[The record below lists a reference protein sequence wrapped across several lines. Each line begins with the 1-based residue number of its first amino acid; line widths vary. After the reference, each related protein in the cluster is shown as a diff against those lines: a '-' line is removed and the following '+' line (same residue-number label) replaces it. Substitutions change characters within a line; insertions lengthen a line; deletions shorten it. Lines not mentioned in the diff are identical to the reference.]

1 MLLILSK
8 ILKKYKNISVFKRFS
23 YFSLFL
29 LIIIVLPGFIEKSDW
44 GFYGHK
50 KINRMA
56 VFTLPPEMMYFFKKN
71 IEFFTDHAPDPDKRK
86 YIDPHEAIK
95 HYIDI
100 DYWGEYPFYDLPRRW
115 TDVMIKYVEI
125 YAIDG
130 DEKALLFGPKVNEIK
145 NDTIFGN
152 NFQCPFP
159 TYKSFIKKYVAGK
172 ILDQDIDLP
181 LDSVA
186 SRLNIDLSIYSDSKI
201 HIEEHFSQEGI
212 VPYHLYHY
220 YFALVN
226 AFEERNPK
234 KILRR
239 ANDIGHYIADA
250 HVPLHTTKNYNG
262 QLTNQIGIHAFW
274 ENRIPELLG
283 DTEFDY
289 LVGKAEYIENVRDF
303 FWSIVLKSHSLKDK
317 VLEAEKRV
325 SNSFP
330 DNEKYE
336 FIERNGIITRV
347 QSEKYTRAF
356 NKEMNGMV
364 EMRMRDA
371 IKALGDTWYT
381 AWIDAGQPELKNLED
396 IQWTKEELEQI
407 KKLKNAE
414 KNGHLMGRDHWD

>member
-1 MLLILSK
+1 MT
-8 ILKKYKNISVFKRFS
+8 
-23 YFSLFL
+23 
-29 LIIIVLPGFIEKSDW
+29 GFIDKADW

-71 IEFFTDHAPDPDKRK
+71 IEFLTDHAPDPDRRK
-86 YIDPHEAIK
+86 YIDLHEAVK

-100 DYWGEYPFYDLPRRW
+100 DYWGTYPFADLPRKW
-115 TDVMIKYVEI
+115 TNAMTKYVEI
-125 YAIDG
+125 YAVSG
-130 DEKALLFGPKVNEIK
+130 KEKALIFGPEINEIR
-145 NDTIFGN
+145 NDTLYGN
-152 NFQCPFP
+152 NLKC
-159 TYKSFIKKYVAGK
+159 SFSKYRKFISKEVAAY
-172 ILDQDIDLP
+172 ILEQDISFTV
-181 LDSVA
+181 DSV
-186 SRLNIDLSIYSDSKI
+186 SHWLGLDLSLFEGAKI
-201 HIEEHFSQEGI
+201 HVEEHFSQEGI

-220 YFALVN
+220 YFALVH

-250 HVPLHTTKNYNG
+250 SVPLHTTKNYNG

-283 DTEFDY
+283 DNEFDY
-289 LVGKAEYIENVRDF
+289 IVGKAQYIENIRDF

-317 VLEAEKRV
+317 VLDAEKKV
-325 SNSFP
+325 SLEFP

-336 FIERNGIITRV
+336 FVERNGVVTRV

-356 NKEMNGMV
+356 NREMNGMV

-371 IKALGDTWYT
+371 IKALGDTWYS
-381 AWIDAGQPELKNLED
+381 AWIDAGQPDLKNIDD
-396 IQWTKEELEQI
+396 IQWTNEELENM

-414 KNGHLMGRDHWD
+414 KSGHLMGRDHWD

>member
-1 MLLILSK
+1 MERFNLVLLKVFAK
-8 ILKKYKNISVFKRFS
+8 ILTFI
-23 YFSLFL
+23 FL
-29 LIIIVLPGFIEKSDW
+29 IFVTSAFIVKTEW

-56 VFTLPPEMMYFFKKN
+56 IFTLPPEMMYFFKEN
-71 IEFFTDHAPDPDKRK
+71 IEFLTDHGPDPDKRK
-86 YIDPHEAIK
+86 YVDPHEAVK

-100 DYWGEYPFYDLPRRW
+100 DYWGIYPFPDLPRKW
-115 TDVMIKYVEI
+115 TDAMTKYVEI
-125 YAIDG
+125 YAVEG
-130 DEKALLFGPKVNEIK
+130 EEKALLFGPKVNTVQ
-145 NDTIFGN
+145 NDTLFGN
-152 NFQCPFP
+152 NLLCSFSQ
-159 TYKSFIKKYVAGK
+159 YRKFIKNK
-172 ILDQDIDLP
+172 ISSHILEQDLVFEIDSMSEWLDL
-181 LDSVA
+181 
-186 SRLNIDLSIYSDSKI
+186 DLSLFKGAAI
-201 HIEEHFSQEGI
+201 HVEEHFSQEGI

-220 YFALVN
+220 YFALVH
-226 AFEERNPK
+226 AFEEKDPK

-250 HVPLHTTKNYNG
+250 SVPLHTTKNYNG
-262 QLTNQIGIHAFW
+262 QLTGQIGIHAFW

-289 LVGKAEYIENVRDF
+289 FVGKAEYVENVKDF

-317 VLEAEKRV
+317 VLAAEKKV
-325 SNSFP
+325 SLSIP

-336 FIERNGIITRV
+336 YVDRNGVVTRV

-371 IKALGDTWYT
+371 IKALGNIWYT
-381 AWIDAGQPELKNLED
+381 AWIDAGQPDLKDLNKIE
-396 IQWTKEELEQI
+396 WTKQEMEEM
-407 KKLKNAE
+407 KKLKDAE